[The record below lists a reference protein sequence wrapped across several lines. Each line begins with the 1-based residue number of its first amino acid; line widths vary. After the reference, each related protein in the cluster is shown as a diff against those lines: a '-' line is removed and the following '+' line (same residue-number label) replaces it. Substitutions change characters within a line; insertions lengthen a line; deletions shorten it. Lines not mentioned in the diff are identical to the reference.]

1 MINNWKQKTWEEK
14 KKGFK
19 IAASIFLVFI
29 SVSFFSS
36 PIYEKDDIKKI
47 TVTLTKNPRFV
58 KPQNT
63 SKVQGKPFVIFQT
76 TSGTFE
82 LRGIDY
88 KYLKHQQLR
97 KNVKKGD
104 QLTLGVLEEK
114 VLTIHKGSVN
124 YLQFAKAQFH
134 KQKNRLFLRYL
145 FTLLFFIALIPLFLK
160 RQPML
165 RQNDGQYLKVDFA
178 AILFY
183 TFIAMFILLLMT
195 IGFDAISSS
204 EFIE

>member
-1 MINNWKQKTWEEK
+1 MKSKN
-14 KKGFK
+14 
-19 IAASIFLVFI
+19 L
-29 SVSFFSS
+29 
-36 PIYEKDDIKKI
+36 KDGNKESCHPSL

-145 FTLLFFIALIPLFLK
+145 FTPLFFIALIPLFLK

>member
-1 MINNWKQKTWEEK
+1 LINNWKQKTWEEK